1 MILDKPTRLN
11 SDGSGGNVYPQ
22 SVAERILLEVMTGKK
37 KYDIE
42 EVSPV
47 ERRLKKKAPFE
58 AWPEHAMAES
68 VGARID
74 NGRFVMSFKV
84 NDNKYGKLLKDA
96 IATHGLEKLD
106 FFPVGKGNPDENHV
120 VADYQLSYVTF
131 EVKK

>member
-11 SDGSGGNVYPQ
+11 PDGSGGNVYPQ

-96 IATHGLEKLD
+96 IDTHGLEKLD

-120 VADYQLSYVTF
+120 VADYQLCYVTF

>member
-11 SDGSGGNVYPQ
+11 PDGSDGNVYPQ

-96 IATHGLEKLD
+96 IDTHGLEKLD

-120 VADYQLSYVTF
+120 VADYQLCYVTF